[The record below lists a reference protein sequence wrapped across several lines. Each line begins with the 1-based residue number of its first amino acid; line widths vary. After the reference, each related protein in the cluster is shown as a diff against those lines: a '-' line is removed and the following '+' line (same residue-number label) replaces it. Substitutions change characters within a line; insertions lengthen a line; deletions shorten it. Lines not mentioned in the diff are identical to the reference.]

1 MKINWLDKVQHFLQT
16 LAFCLA
22 ISALQVAF
30 QPQRPYE
37 VPLLYSLCIGS
48 FMWALID
55 FGRHAFP
62 SAAETGWPQGIAAL
76 ALPLGGI
83 VGGYVLG
90 TLTGD
95 AVFGWS
101 SWGSGALAQVRVS
114 VLITAMAGIAATSYF
129 YSKSKSAYL
138 LTKVSEAR
146 HQASEAKLKL
156 LEAQIEPHML
166 FNTLAN
172 LRALVTT
179 DPAAALNMLDR
190 MNDYLRATLK
200 ASRTT
205 LHPLQTEFDRLRD
218 YLELMAV
225 RMGPRLRYTLDLP
238 PELANEPVPTLL
250 LQPLVEN
257 SIRHGLEPKLEG
269 GSITVQ
275 ARRTGHTIT
284 LDVIDTGVGLRADTG
299 TGAAVSAGIGLHSG
313 MAHGA
318 QGLTAGFGLNQ
329 VCERL
334 AKIYGNTDA
343 TLNIANYSTGTWAN
357 ITFTS
362 QNTLKSAKAGSGG

>member
-1 MKINWLDKVQHFLQT
+1 MKIDWLDKLRYFLQT

-22 ISALQVAF
+22 ISALQYAF

-37 VPLLYSLCIGS
+37 VLLVYSLCIAS
-48 FMWALID
+48 FTWALID
-55 FGRHAFP
+55 FGRHVFP
-62 SAAETGWPQGIAAL
+62 SATETGWPQGAAAL

-83 VGGYVLG
+83 VAGYVLG
-90 TLTGD
+90 TLAGD

-101 SWGSGALAQVRVS
+101 SWDSRVLGQLRIS
-114 VLITAMAGIAATSYF
+114 VLITAIAGVTATYYF
-129 YSKSKSAYL
+129 YSKNKSAYL
-138 LTKVSEAR
+138 QTKMSEAR

-172 LRALVTT
+172 LRALITT
-179 DPAAALNMLDR
+179 DPAAALRMLDR

-200 ASRTT
+200 ASRSTM
-205 LHPLQTEFDRLRD
+205 HPLQTEFARLRD

-257 SIRHGLEPKLEG
+257 CIQHGLEPKLEG
-269 GSITVQ
+269 GSITVR
-275 ARRTGHTIT
+275 ARREGNVMA
-284 LDVIDTGVGLRADTG
+284 LEVVDTGVGLGADMTADAGQG
-299 TGAAVSAGIGLHSG
+299 TQPGHSG
-313 MAHGA
+313 
-318 QGLTAGFGLNQ
+318 GFGLAQ
-329 VCERL
+329 VRERL
-334 AKIYGNTDA
+334 ATAYGDIKA
-343 TLNIANYSTGTWAN
+343 TLSIANYAQGTRAI
-357 ITFTS
+357 ITFSS
-362 QNTLKSAKAGSGG
+362 QNT

>member
-1 MKINWLDKVQHFLQT
+1 MKIDWLDKLRYFLQT
-16 LAFCLA
+16 MAFCLA
-22 ISALQVAF
+22 ISALQYAF

-37 VPLLYSLCIGS
+37 VPLVYSLGIGTLT
-48 FMWALID
+48 WALID
-55 FGRHAFP
+55 FGRHLFP
-62 SAAETGWPQGIAAL
+62 SATETGWPQGAAAL

-83 VGGYVLG
+83 VAGYVLG
-90 TLTGD
+90 TLAGD

-101 SWGSGALAQVRVS
+101 SWDSRVLGQLRIS
-114 VLITAMAGIAATSYF
+114 VLITTVAGVTAAYYF
-129 YSKSKSAYL
+129 YSKNKSAYL
-138 LTKVSEAR
+138 QAKMSEAR

-172 LRALVTT
+172 LRALITT
-179 DPAAALNMLDR
+179 DPAAALHMLDR

-205 LHPLQTEFDRLRD
+205 MHPLQTEFDRLGD

-238 PELANEPVPTLL
+238 AELAAELVPTLL

-269 GSITVQ
+269 GSITVR
-275 ARRTGHTIT
+275 ARRAGHAMT
-284 LDVIDTGVGLRADTG
+284 LEVVDTGVGLGADMIS
-299 TGAAVSAGIGLHSG
+299 SAGQGAQAGHSG
-313 MAHGA
+313 
-318 QGLTAGFGLNQ
+318 GFGLAQ
-329 VCERL
+329 VRERL
-334 AKIYGNTDA
+334 ATVYGNENA
-343 TLNIANYSTGTWAN
+343 TLIIAAHALGTRAI
-357 ITFTS
+357 ITFPS
-362 QNTLKSAKAGSGG
+362 EISLN

>member
-1 MKINWLDKVQHFLQT
+1 MKIDWLDKLQYFLQAM
-16 LAFCLA
+16 AFCLA
-22 ISALQVAF
+22 ISALHYAF
-30 QPQRPYE
+30 QPNRAYE
-37 VPLLYSLCIGS
+37 VPLVYSLCIGS
-48 FMWALID
+48 FTWGLTD

-62 SAAETGWPQGIAAL
+62 SAAETGWPKGAAAL
-76 ALPLGGI
+76 ALPVGGI

-90 TLTGD
+90 TLVGD

-101 SWGSGALAQVRVS
+101 SWDSHALGQLRIS
-114 VLITAMAGIAATSYF
+114 LLITAVAGVTGIYYF

-138 LTKVSEAR
+138 LAKVSEAR
-146 HQASEAKLKL
+146 HHASEAKLKL

-172 LRALVTT
+172 LRALITT
-179 DPAAALNMLDR
+179 DPTAALHMLDR

-205 LHPLQTEFDRLRD
+205 MHPLQTEFERLGD

-225 RMGPRLRYTLDLP
+225 RTGPRLRYTLDLP

-257 SIRHGLEPKLEG
+257 SIRHGLAPKLEG

-275 ARRTGHTIT
+275 ARRVGLRVT
-284 LDVIDTGVGLRADTG
+284 LDVVDTGVGLNRGALSDADSNEP
-299 TGAAVSAGIGLHSG
+299 ASRF
-313 MAHGA
+313 
-318 QGLTAGFGLNQ
+318 GLTQ
-329 VCERL
+329 VRERL
-334 AKIYGNTDA
+334 ATAYGNQHA
-343 TLNIANYSTGTWAN
+343 TFIIANYEDGTRAS
-357 ITFTS
+357 ITFSS
-362 QNTLKSAKAGSGG
+362 QNT